1 MVSRVKR
8 YFLEIK
14 DFSKTVDLKLPENFQ
29 IILDDKDNF
38 HLNRFFYKKN
48 RRRSLLERQITLV

>member
-14 DFSKTVDLKLPENFQ
+14 DFSKTVDLNLPENFQ

-38 HLNRFFYKKN
+38 HLNRFSINK
-48 RRRSLLERQITLV
+48 